1 MAQCFGPLFCLCY
14 CSVWIFDVSLIS
26 LYRTALHAV
35 CFLFTTVWLVQFW
48 SNYEPTL
55 RGCSSLF
62 SIENP
67 LFSIC
72 STRLHYLAGLTRQQ
86 SQICTNCNVS
96 HNVGCRDRSNRTKL
110 KLFFLSETEVTQ
122 GSTKICLSWTVT
134 SSVKGCLDTWNFGA
148 TACVPTSILFT
159 TFHQLLTGKYRFLW
173 TFFLFLWHSIK
184 NQNFS
189 IY

>member
-1 MAQCFGPLFCLCY
+1 MAQCYGPLFCLCY
-14 CSVWIFDVSLIS
+14 CSVWNFDVSLIS
-26 LYRTALHAV
+26 LYQTDLHAV

-55 RGCSSLF
+55 RGCSNSF
-62 SIENP
+62 SVENP

-72 STRLHYLAGLTRQQ
+72 SSYLHYLARLTRQQ
-86 SQICTNCNVS
+86 SQICKNCNVS
-96 HNVGCRDRSNRTKL
+96 HNVGRRDRSNRTKL

-134 SSVKGCLDTWNFGA
+134 SSVKRCLDTWNFGA
-148 TACVPTSILFT
+148 TARVPTSILFT